1 MRRRVVLSPGGP
13 PGSIMVIALLLM
25 ALLSLLG
32 MTLLTVAGLG
42 HSTAFNAIWSEG
54 ALFAADAG
62 IQTGINQLSPNPATS
77 TQAIPNDGTPSV
89 SIGTG
94 TYTFAFRSGR
104 RTDAGPQPLQFMGTR
119 VEPGYSLA
127 IGSGYNPAGY
137 AFHSYQITATGTGP
151 RSAQREIEARAEY
164 GPIAQ

>member
-1 MRRRVVLSPGGP
+1 MQRGIVGSPRRAR
-13 PGSIMVIALLLM
+13 GSVIVIALLLM

-42 HSTAFNAIWSEG
+42 HGTAFNAIWSEG
-54 ALFAADAG
+54 ALFAADAAVQAG
-62 IQTGINQLSPNPATS
+62 MNQLSANPTTS
-77 TQAIPNDGTPSV
+77 TQAIPV
-89 SIGTG
+89 ASIGG
-94 TYTFAFRSGR
+94 VYSFRSGR
-104 RTDAGPQPLQFMGTR
+104 RTDSGPQPLQFMGTR

-127 IGSGYNPAGY
+127 VGSGYNPAGY

>member
-1 MRRRVVLSPGGP
+1 MQRGIV
-13 PGSIMVIALLLM
+13 GSSWRARGSVMVIALLLM

-42 HSTAFNAIWSEG
+42 HGTAFNAIWSEG

-62 IQTGINQLSPNPATS
+62 VQAGMNQLSANSTTS
-77 TQAIPNDGTPSV
+77 TQAIPIT
-89 SIGTG
+89 SIGG
-94 TYTFAFRSGR
+94 VYSFRSGR
-104 RTDAGPQPLQFMGTR
+104 RNDAGPQPLQFMGTR

-127 IGSGYNPAGY
+127 VGSGYNPAGY
-137 AFHSYQITATGTGP
+137 AFHSYLITATGTGP
-151 RSAQREIEARAEY
+151 RGAQREIEARAEY

>member
-1 MRRRVVLSPGGP
+1 MERRIVVSPGGS
-13 PGSIMVIALLLM
+13 PGSVMILALLIMV
-25 ALLSLLG
+25 LLSLLG

-42 HSTAFNAIWSEG
+42 HGTAFNAIWSEG

-62 IQTGINQLSPNPATS
+62 IQRGMNQLSPNPTTS
-77 TQAIPNDGTPSV
+77 TQAIPVTNIPDAANGPYS
-89 SIGTG
+89 
-94 TYTFAFRSGR
+94 FRSGR
-104 RTDAGPQPLQFMGTR
+104 RTDTSPQPLQFMGTR